1 MSPIREQNRRL
12 ALRGLGLALRSR
24 FFWGVVAATLVVE
37 FFRTNP
43 DLGQFLLQIALL
55 LTLIA
60 LAAVFLR
67 AIPGGLWTPWD
78 PAWSTYWETRRMRRE
93 IEELRRE
100 LRRRKGRE

>member
-1 MSPIREQNRRL
+1 MSPIRERNRRL

-24 FFWGVVAATLVVE
+24 FFWGVVATTLVVE

-43 DLGQFLLQIALL
+43 DVGRFLLQAGVLL
-55 LTLIA
+55 AVIV

-78 PAWSTYWETRRMRRE
+78 PAWGTYWESRRMRRE

-100 LRRRKGRE
+100 LRRRKRE